1 MAPSILDLSLGA
13 VEMGVLLTSVLYG
26 MSLVQ
31 TYTYAMHCRGD
42 RMWVMALVAG
52 VW

>member
-1 MAPSILDLSLGA
+1 
-13 VEMGVLLTSVLYG
+13 VLLTSVLYG

-31 TYTYAMHCRGD
+31 TYTYAMSCRGD
-42 RMWVMALVAG
+42 KLWVKTLVVA